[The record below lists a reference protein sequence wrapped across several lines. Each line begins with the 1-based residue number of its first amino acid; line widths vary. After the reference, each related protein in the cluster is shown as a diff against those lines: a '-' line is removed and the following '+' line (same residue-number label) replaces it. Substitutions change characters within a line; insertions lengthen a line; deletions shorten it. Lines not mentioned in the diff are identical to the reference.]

1 MKRVLVIIILTV
13 TLTITVN
20 HTYATISDV
29 FTIEENNIATQM
41 QDLNTL
47 EQFVMSNPDL
57 TLTELQSTHPMLT
70 SNILKQEESPF
81 CQLSLLTNSK
91 YASGD
96 DGCIWILA
104 CTCCISTSVGI
115 VFYYLEYMASMM

>member
-1 MKRVLVIIILTV
+1 MKRALLIIILT
-13 TLTITVN
+13 ITTN
-20 HTYATISDV
+20 LTYATISDV

-81 CQLSLLTNSK
+81 SQLSLLTNSK

-96 DGCIWILA
+96 DGCIWIVA
-104 CTCCISTSVGI
+104 CSCCVSSTVGFI
-115 VFYYLEYMASMM
+115 FYYLEYMVSMM